1 MWRLKAEIAGD
12 LKSRRSVDPEEYNT
26 ANSAEGC
33 K

>member
-12 LKSRRSVDPEEYNT
+12 LKSRRSVDPEMYN
-26 ANSAEGC
+26 AVNRAEGC